1 MDNGSNFALWNF
13 STILILK
20 FQYFLI
26 FRKIKIFKEILLNP
40 KLFKIRFFLLRT
52 VLAEKKSLESQSSK
66 GVNYAAGL
74 NP

>member
-1 MDNGSNFALWNF
+1 MEFFNNSNIKI
-13 STILILK
+13 SI
-20 FQYFLI
+20 FLI